1 MELLKTLKLT
11 RYQRSNTNNP
21 VLHRRIKLA
30 ARISQQ
36 VLLAQDPNYK
46 SVSVCTVADNSGRV
60 RAVEVS
66 KRVLRWWR
74 VGVDGTVELTLRYG
88 SRRLELAKGMD
99 AVELASADE
108 LVPVLEQ
115 FKAAAEQ
122 GEMDE
127 MIAAQLA
134 KTKRVNTQKQ
144 DKLSQFG
151 VECVRFRW
159 RQLHT

>member
-11 RYQRSNTNNP
+11 RYQRNTTRNP
-21 VLHRRIKLA
+21 VLQRRIKLA
-30 ARISQQ
+30 AGISEQIQ
-36 VLLAQDPNYK
+36 LAKNPNYK
-46 SVSVCTVADNSGRV
+46 PISVRTVADDSGEV
-60 RAVEVS
+60 REVEVS
-66 KRVLRWWR
+66 RRVLRWWR
-74 VGVDGTVELTLRYG
+74 VGADGTVQLTVRYG
-88 SRRLELAKGMD
+88 SRVLELAKGMD

-115 FKAAAEQ
+115 FKAAAER

-144 DKLSQFG
+144 DKLS
-151 VECVRFRW
+151 
-159 RQLHT
+159 

>member
-11 RYQRSNTNNP
+11 QYQRSNTNNP

-30 ARISQQ
+30 AGISEQI
-36 VLLAQDPNYK
+36 LLAENPNYK
-46 SVSVCTVADNSGRV
+46 QISVQTVADDNGGV

-74 VGVDGTVELTLRYG
+74 VGVDGSVELTVRYG
-88 SRRLELAKGMD
+88 SRVLKLAKGMD

-115 FKAAAEQ
+115 FKAAAER

-144 DKLSQFG
+144 DKLS
-151 VECVRFRW
+151 
-159 RQLHT
+159 